1 MTVIRAEVFG
11 RRNFSRLAGWMDPV
25 SSVSV
30 LISPVFA
37 GLIYDSVGSYQF
49 AFLVLAAVNA
59 SGAFL
64 LLGVRLPKRKE
75 RVHVD
80 LKRSPKVT

>member
-1 MTVIRAEVFG
+1 
-11 RRNFSRLAGWMDPV
+11 MDPV

-80 LKRSPKVT
+80 LKRSPKDFT